1 MPHGSLVAIAAGG
14 AALVV
19 AVVIG
24 AVVAARSC
32 SSDAPPPPARASG
45 NANAAVGEEGMRAPG
60 TAELRKLGCEQALVV
75 DMARLLGD
83 ASRIREGEPGI
94 MVTCDVPAA
103 LYDAPTC
110 DRAAAAYFGAIGG
123 TADQAVGVRVLR
135 AGLASPVCSRLYA
148 PNGADLGVF
157 PRIP

>member
-32 SSDAPPPPARASG
+32 SSDAPPPPARAGG

-83 ASRIREGEPGI
+83 ASRIREGEPRT

-103 LYDAPTC
+103 GDAPTC

-123 TADQAVGVRVLR
+123 SADQAVGVRILR
-135 AGLASPVCSRLYA
+135 AGVAAPLCSRLYA

>member
-1 MPHGSLVAIAAGG
+1 MSQGGLVSIAAGG
-14 AALVV
+14 AVCVLTVV
-19 AVVIG
+19 VG
-24 AVVAARSC
+24 AFFVLRVR

-45 NANAAVGEEGMRAPG
+45 NANAAVGEEGRRAPG

-94 MVTCDVPAA
+94 MVTCDFPAA
-103 LYDAPTC
+103 GDAPTC

-135 AGLASPVCSRLYA
+135 AGGATPVCSRLYA

-157 PRIP
+157 PRVP